1 MRTRVGQPVAVRWP
15 ATEEAVTLRGQGLHG
30 RADAYL
36 DAGALA
42 LGEAAKEIHHEVMC
56 LGPGVDGTTHL
67 GHPQPDAVVR
77 EQGKSQGELA
87 AVKGARRLTD
97 DDRFPTPS
105 SVGEILQQA
114 VRLGPTFPG
123 EGP

>member
-1 MRTRVGQPVAVRWP
+1 MRASVGQPVAVRWA

-36 DAGALA
+36 DASALA
-42 LGEAAKEIHHEVMC
+42 LGEAAKEIHHEVVC

-67 GHPQPDAVVR
+67 GHPQPDAVVG
-77 EQGKSQGELA
+77 EQGKRHGELA

-97 DDRFPTPS
+97 DDRLPASTGA
-105 SVGEILQQA
+105 GEIL
-114 VRLGPTFPG
+114 
-123 EGP
+123 